1 MVVTSLKFEI
11 FPVDFPLSGTFLE
24 RIRAETA
31 TTAINKKGLPEGW
44 PFFVF
49 SGETDLDKNRD
60 AGPPRSTKRDQRSV
74 LDEEP
79 KATKPRRGQNSP

>member
-1 MVVTSLKFEI
+1 VVVTSLKFEI

-24 RIRAETA
+24 TIRAETA

-49 SGETDLDKNRD
+49 SGESDLDKNRD
-60 AGPPRSTKRDQRSV
+60 AGPPRSTKH
-74 LDEEP
+74 DEAPQGSEQP
-79 KATKPRRGQNSP
+79 VGCSD